1 MTFRNHDP
9 IIYLIGKISSINIQK
24 KKKKKPQKTKKLT
37 LIKTCAL
44 SKGTYS

>member
-9 IIYLIGKISSINIQK
+9 IIYLIGKISFISIQK
-24 KKKKKPQKTKKLT
+24 KKKKTQKTKKLT

>member
-24 KKKKKPQKTKKLT
+24 KKKKTPENKKTNFDQDM
-37 LIKTCAL
+37 CP
-44 SKGTYS
+44 

>member
-9 IIYLIGKISSINIQK
+9 IIYLIGKISFISIQK
-24 KKKKKPQKTKKLT
+24 KKKTQKTKKLT